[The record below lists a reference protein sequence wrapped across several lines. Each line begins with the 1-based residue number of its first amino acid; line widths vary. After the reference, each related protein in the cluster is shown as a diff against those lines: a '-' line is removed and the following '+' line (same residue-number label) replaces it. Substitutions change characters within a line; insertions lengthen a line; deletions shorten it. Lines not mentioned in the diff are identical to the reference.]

1 MPIFSHRMSKRGVY
15 SPDEIAAIV
24 APIADKYGT
33 GRIYLFGSYGRGTAD
48 KDSDIDLLVEPGNI
62 KGYLVFTQMNIEL
75 EEALGKSVDMVS
87 AGCDDRFLSRI
98 NKDLVCIYG

>member
-1 MPIFSHRMSKRGVY
+1 MSIFSRRKSKNGVY
-15 SPDEIAAIV
+15 TPEEIGAII
-24 APIADKYGT
+24 APIANKYGT
-33 GRIYLFGSYGRGTAD
+33 GRIYLFGSYGRGTAN

-62 KGYLVFTQMNIEL
+62 RGYLVFTQMNIEL
-75 EEALGKSVDMVS
+75 EDALGKSVDMIS

>member
-15 SPDEIAAIV
+15 SPDEIAAII